1 MSYSDHVAVIS
12 CRMGKSSPGDVV
24 AFRKLLHGGFLVLPP
39 NSGHLLESYLYQI
52 WTLSMAILEKTVRQR
67 NKYGVIIII
76 TDLKFICF
84 ISINLAGRKVD
95 VYVID
100 TWVKIN
106 AILIIIKCPLSDR
119 LPMIIQL
126 FVGELTPII
135 KIFMVEPSLELT
147 MSIVLP
153 WKVTLMDMEHT

>member
-1 MSYSDHVAVIS
+1 
-12 CRMGKSSPGDVV
+12 MGKYSPGDVV
-24 AFRKLLHGGFLVLPP
+24 AFRKLLRGGFLVLPP
-39 NSGHLLESYLYQI
+39 NSGHLVELNFYQI

-76 TDLKFICF
+76 TDLKFIYF

-119 LPMIIQL
+119 LSMIIQL